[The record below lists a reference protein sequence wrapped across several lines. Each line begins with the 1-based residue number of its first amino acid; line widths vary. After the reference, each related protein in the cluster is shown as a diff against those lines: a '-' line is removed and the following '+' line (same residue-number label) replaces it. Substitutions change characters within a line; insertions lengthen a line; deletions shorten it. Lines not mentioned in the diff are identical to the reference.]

1 MTEYYVEKQQL
12 PIAGDYDVIIA
23 GGGIAGISAALA
35 ARRSGLSVLLVEKS
49 IVLGGLAT
57 LGFVAIYLPLCDG
70 QGNKYVGGIG
80 EELLRLSIKYGYHTL
95 PPQWLNGEGGPGVT
109 ARYRTNFAPSEFIL
123 ALDELMEAEGVSL
136 LFDTLCSKLVFEGGA
151 CRGLVVENKTGRQCY
166 RAKVFVDTTGD
177 LELMARAGASYTT
190 GENWLTYWSY
200 TTDLAR
206 MKTAVEKGDVYEAIR
221 LHRQGAA
228 WNRERQPE
236 GSSLYTGIESEEITR
251 FILDGRKLLREKIEN
266 PAGRDRAV
274 VALPG
279 MAQLRCG
286 RRLGGE
292 YVLQGEDLL
301 KRFDDSIG
309 CFTNF
314 TKTGHVYEIPYRTL
328 ITPAMD
334 NVITAGRSFSADG
347 DAWVFGKTIPACA
360 VTGQAAGLA
369 AARAVSDGCTM
380 AQVDVAALQRDISSA
395 GGILHF

>member
-1 MTEYYVEKQQL
+1 MTEHYVEKQEL
-12 PIAGDYDVIIA
+12 AIAGDYDVIVA

-70 QGNKYVGGIG
+70 RGNKYVGGIG

-95 PPQWLNGEGGPGVT
+95 PPEWLNGKGGPGVT
-109 ARYRTNFAPSEFIL
+109 SRYRTNFAPAEFIL
-123 ALDELMEAEGVSL
+123 ALDELVETEGVAL
-136 LFDTLCSKLVFEGGA
+136 LFDTLCSRLVMEGST
-151 CRGLVVENKTGRQCY
+151 CRGLVVENKSGRQY
-166 RAKVFVDTTGD
+166 YGAKVFIDTTGD
-177 LELMARAGASYTT
+177 LELMAKAGISYTT

-206 MKTAVEKGDVYEAIR
+206 MKAAVEKEDVYAGIL

-228 WNRERQPE
+228 WNKERQPE
-236 GSSLYTGIESEEITR
+236 GSALYTGIESHEITK
-251 FILDGRKLLREKIEN
+251 FILDGRKLLREKMEG

-279 MAQLRCG
+279 MPQLRCG
-286 RRLGGE
+286 RRLGGA
-292 YVLQGEDLL
+292 YVLTGEDLL
-301 KRFDDSIG
+301 KHFDDSIG

-314 TKTGHVYEIPYRTL
+314 TKAGQIYEIPYRTL

-334 NVITAGRSFSADG
+334 NVLTAGRSFSASG

-369 AARAVSDGCTM
+369 AARAVADRCILSH
-380 AQVDVAALQRDISSA
+380 VDVGVLQRDIVNA
-395 GGILHF
+395 GGIIQI